1 MHLILVLQACQCSP
15 ARAPKCCNTFL
26 VLKVSSN
33 WRHLAKLW
41 HLRQIELTAFALK
54 FFAKVAACV
63 LRAVVLLDLLGCV
76 WMVLLCG
83 MGYYAWYHE
92 PWVRFGW
99 SEERGRY
106 WLIYNDMYILR
117 GYAPCRRPLGESE
130 FGTLPA
136 VNIFHSDGGRSSVK
150 VALRSLMAQAC
161 RSRRRQHGL
170 QTFME
175 FERNQKISNSKD
187 EHSKSTGQS
196 KS

>member
-1 MHLILVLQACQCSP
+1 MGKKGKSTKHRKTREFLALPGGRRLGRRPLSP
-15 ARAPKCCNTFL
+15 TERRELPYGNATARGP
-26 VLKVSSN
+26 
-33 WRHLAKLW
+33 LA
-41 HLRQIELTAFALK
+41 
-54 FFAKVAACV
+54 
-63 LRAVVLLDLLGCV
+63 G
-76 WMVLLCG
+76 
-83 MGYYAWYHE
+83 
-92 PWVRFGW
+92 
-99 SEERGRY
+99 
-106 WLIYNDMYILR
+106 LR

-130 FGTLPA
+130 FGTLRVPA
-136 VNIFHSDGGRSSVK
+136 VNIFHSDGGRCSVK